1 MNAAGSTGPRA
12 HNPEGGPP
20 ERETPHR
27 SEPVEPKPGAGNG
40 SALGSAASP
49 VRQGIP
55 STPGELMAMQ
65 QRLSQSQPPEPP
77 CSEQRVA
84 QALRQ
89 LQSLGL
95 NIWESQQIAVA
106 LLQQL
111 EEYRQGVV
119 AELHD
124 TAGSPPAEVACW
136 AIDGDRLMHC
146 RRLLESIT
154 LI

>member
-1 MNAAGSTGPRA
+1 MNAPGSSGPRA

-27 SEPVEPKPGAGNG
+27 AEPIEPKPWAGSGA
-40 SALGSAASP
+40 SLGSADSP
-49 VRQGIP
+49 VRQDIP

-65 QRLSQSQPPEPP
+65 QRLSPSQPPEPP
-77 CSEQRVA
+77 CMGQRVA
-84 QALRQ
+84 QALTH
-89 LQSLGL
+89 LQTLGL
-95 NIWESQQIAVA
+95 NAWESQQIALA

-111 EEYRQGVV
+111 EGYHQGVV

-124 TAGSPPAEVACW
+124 THGSPPAEVACW